1 MKIFKDLED
10 FKNQLKINN
19 IGIIIG
25 KHDYSFFKATFI
37 VLFKVLSVER
47 TRVEGSRIILKV
59 TEYDEKNTLNS
70 AIEYNKT
77 GGTILYVG
85 NDNGCLT
92 TPVPDSYS
100 LEFFILEQSD
110 NSEEF
115 YNNILKIVDS
125 TNNSLVEVKNDIEEK
140 TKSFVEIKFIKG
152 DIEQIENKNNIK
164 RVYKIPE
171 NNSFWIEFIDGSNG
185 EITYDSYR
193 RLKELLL
200 K

>member
-10 FKNQLKINN
+10 LKNQLKINN

-25 KHDYSFFKATFI
+25 EHNYNFFKATYI

-47 TRVEGSRIILKV
+47 ARVEGSRIILKV
-59 TEYDEKNTLNS
+59 TEYDEKNTFNS

-77 GGTILYVG
+77 GGTILYVY
-85 NDNGCLT
+85 NDRLT
-92 TPVPDSYS
+92 TPVPDSYN

-115 YNNILKIVDS
+115 YNNILKTIDS
-125 TNNSLVEVKNDIEEK
+125 TNNSLIEIKNNIEEK

-185 EITYDSYR
+185 EITYNSYR